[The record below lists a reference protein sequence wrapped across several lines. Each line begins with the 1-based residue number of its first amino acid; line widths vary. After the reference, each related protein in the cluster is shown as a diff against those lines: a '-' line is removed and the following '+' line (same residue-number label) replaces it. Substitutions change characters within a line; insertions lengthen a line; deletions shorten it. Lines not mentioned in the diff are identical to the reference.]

1 MRQPGESPPFTE
13 EEEADNERR
22 RRRRRD
28 RDVKEG
34 RKEVER
40 VEKEEEEEVQKG
52 SAVIQSVAQTTR
64 TIVSGSSIFQL
75 HPETLNIT
83 NSSLL
88 RTGSASPVFH
98 FIFS

>member
-34 RKEVER
+34 RK
-40 VEKEEEEEVQKG
+40 
-52 SAVIQSVAQTTR
+52 
-64 TIVSGSSIFQL
+64 
-75 HPETLNIT
+75 
-83 NSSLL
+83 
-88 RTGSASPVFH
+88 
-98 FIFS
+98 